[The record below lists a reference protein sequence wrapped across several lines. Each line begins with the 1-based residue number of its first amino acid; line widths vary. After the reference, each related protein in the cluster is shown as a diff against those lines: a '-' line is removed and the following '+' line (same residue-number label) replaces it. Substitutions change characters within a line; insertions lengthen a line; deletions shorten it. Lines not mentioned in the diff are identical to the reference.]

1 MVGVVD
7 REMKGKGAFRVFEK
21 IVSGGQTG
29 VDRAALDLALELGIP
44 CGGWCPKGRRSED
57 GMIPERYPLK
67 ETYSSSY
74 SVRTEMNVRD
84 SDGTLILTW
93 GALTGGTART
103 LKSAKKIKKPH
114 LVVDLS
120 KREEPNI
127 VKEWGQ
133 QNRIRILNVAGPR
146 ESKVPGIHDRAIKF
160 LREMFSKEEFLEMV
174 KVVDREMKRK
184 TKV

>member
-1 MVGVVD
+1 M
-7 REMKGKGAFRVFEK
+7 FEK

-29 VDRAALDLALELGIP
+29 VDRAALDVALELGIP

-57 GMIPERYPLK
+57 GVIAEGYPLR
-67 ETYSSSY
+67 EISSSSY
-74 SVRTEMNVRD
+74 PVRTEMNVKD
-84 SDGTLILTW
+84 SDGTLILAW
-93 GALTGGTART
+93 GLPTGGTART
-103 LKSAKKIKKPH
+103 LKSAKELKKPH

-146 ESKVPGIHDRAIKF
+146 ESKIPGIHDRAVEF
-160 LREMFSKEEFLEMV
+160 LRELFSKGEFLEM
-174 KVVDREMKRK
+174 
-184 TKV
+184 TKEK